1 MQLFWLWLIFTL
13 YWQKQFKQITVK
25 FLILKAPNSK
35 NLNVS
40 RFVLQL
46 SLCNILKPRVKI
58 ENEDVVWTNR
68 EKMSNVVYQSVF
80 PVA

>member
-25 FLILKAPNSK
+25 FLILEAPNSK